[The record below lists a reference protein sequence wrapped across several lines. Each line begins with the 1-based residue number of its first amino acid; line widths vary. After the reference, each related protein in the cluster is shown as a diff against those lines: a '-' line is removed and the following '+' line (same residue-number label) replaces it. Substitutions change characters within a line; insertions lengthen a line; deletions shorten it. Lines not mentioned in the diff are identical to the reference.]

1 MRLYEDTDIGV
12 GIALDVF
19 VGKLLCAVSA
29 PVVHDNDFPS
39 EIPGEK
45 TEILTTC
52 HGQSGKS
59 DMGCIRRAS
68 WEDAA
73 ARCMRG

>member
-19 VGKLLCAVSA
+19 VGKLLCAVRA
-29 PVVHDNDFPS
+29 PVVHNNDFPS
-39 EIPGEK
+39 ESSKGK
-45 TEILTTC
+45 RTILTTC
-52 HGQSGKS
+52 RAGSGKS
-59 DMGCIRRAS
+59 NRGCIHRAS
-68 WEDAA
+68 WEDEG